1 LLDQGRPAVKELSMS
16 KYMAVEAGYAAV
28 DCAMQT
34 FGAMGFTDE
43 LYLSEAFVALRKARV
58 ADGTKE
64 ILTRTIGKSLLS
76 GDTAL

>member
-1 LLDQGRPAVKELSMS
+1 
-16 KYMAVEAGYAAV
+16 
-28 DCAMQT
+28 
-34 FGAMGFTDE
+34 
-43 LYLSEAFVALRKARV
+43 V